1 MSGSPISAGSIAVPR
16 CAVSAPR
23 SCEWTPVRDE
33 FLTVPAHNPSSLS
46 KITRAHVVVHGCGP
60 ASTSAV
66 RPASQQLVEAQA
78 TYDQQRQRDQLRV
91 GAEARAWIDILV
103 NSVWGGCEGMIE
115 NGAFTWS
122 KPFWEQPLWRW
133 DAMFYAG
140 VRAHYHAS
148 QLAAPM
154 MIAQSAT
161 AGSRRN
167 GGNCQKGPEKR
178 KSRAIS
184 GTKDDDPHPRY
195 DLTKALIGITMNVVA

>member
-1 MSGSPISAGSIAVPR
+1 
-16 CAVSAPR
+16 
-23 SCEWTPVRDE
+23 VRDE

-46 KITRAHVVVHGCGP
+46 KSSTRAHVVVHGCGP

-66 RPASQQLVEAQA
+66 RPASQQLVETQA

-115 NGAFTWS
+115 NGVFTWS

-178 KSRAIS
+178 NSANFWAKR
-184 GTKDDDPHPRY
+184 P
-195 DLTKALIGITMNVVA
+195 

>member
-1 MSGSPISAGSIAVPR
+1 MSSFTAVVRLQPPPFAR
-16 CAVSAPR
+16 RR
-23 SCEWTPVRDE
+23 SWSR
-33 FLTVPAHNPSSLS
+33 
-46 KITRAHVVVHGCGP
+46 
-60 ASTSAV
+60 
-66 RPASQQLVEAQA
+66 

-103 NSVWGGCEGMIE
+103 NSVWGDCEGMIE
-115 NGAFTWS
+115 NGVFTWWS

-161 AGSRRN
+161 A
-167 GGNCQKGPEKR
+167 
-178 KSRAIS
+178 
-184 GTKDDDPHPRY
+184 
-195 DLTKALIGITMNVVA
+195 

>member
-1 MSGSPISAGSIAVPR
+1 LAAAHELAGVGSKGVVLVPR
-16 CAVSAPR
+16 RDSVGTSATSIVNGP
-23 SCEWTPVRDE
+23 
-33 FLTVPAHNPSSLS
+33 LSLS
-46 KITRAHVVVHGCGP
+46 R
-60 ASTSAV
+60 
-66 RPASQQLVEAQA
+66 
-78 TYDQQRQRDQLRV
+78 YDQQRQRDQLRV
-91 GAEARAWIDILV
+91 GAEARVWIDILV

-115 NGAFTWS
+115 NGVFTWS

-133 DAMFYAG
+133 DAVFYAG

-184 GTKDDDPHPRY
+184 GPKDDDPHPRY
-195 DLTKALIGITMNVVA
+195 DLTKALIEITMSVVA